1 VFFYL
6 IRSLT
11 GAFCLVA
18 KRKLCGW
25 LTQAGPQVPTRQRS
39 GKKKRKPHGPGE
51 QHEKKKKSRSAALWK
66 KTGGDSLPVGA
77 QARSLRRAWGRTIIE
92 ASIAVQQFRQ

>member
-51 QHEKKKKSRSAALWK
+51 QHEKKSNLARQRSGKKPAVTGYLW
-66 KTGGDSLPVGA
+66 
-77 QARSLRRAWGRTIIE
+77 ARKPDR
-92 ASIAVQQFRQ
+92 

>member
-1 VFFYL
+1 MFFYL

-18 KRKLCGW
+18 KRKLMWMVDPSGTTSSNEAA
-25 LTQAGPQVPTRQRS
+25 L

-66 KTGGDSLPVGA
+66 KTALEKT
-77 QARSLRRAWGRTIIE
+77 QR
-92 ASIAVQQFRQ
+92 